1 MEQIWLE
8 HYQSGVP
15 HTIEPISLN
24 SLTELFTK
32 SCELYEQNPAF
43 IHLGFSISYQELYH
57 LAIQFAAYL
66 QNCGLKKGD
75 RIAIMLPNTLQYPV
89 ILFGSFLAG
98 LIVVNTNP
106 LYTAPEITHQL
117 HDAGAKAIVVLENFA
132 HTLEKAK
139 PNLPEL
145 KHIIVTNVG
154 DLFPWPKKLLIN
166 GVIKYWKKMIPNY
179 QLHPI
184 IRFHETI
191 HHRYSF
197 TPTTIQ
203 SHDLAFIQ
211 YTGGT
216 TGISKGAMLSHG
228 NMIANIMQASSWI
241 KPGGFNDKDRIV
253 TALPLYHVFSLT
265 ANLFTFFYLGAQN
278 LLITNPND
286 VESFIKQ
293 ISDYKMT
300 AFTGVNTLF
309 NVLLHHRDFHQ
320 IDFSQL
326 KLTLSGGMALQSSVA
341 KKWIEVTQT
350 PILEAYGLTETSP
363 AVCINPLY
371 IKDYNGS
378 VGLPLPSTDISL
390 RDSHGQEVPFGQMGE
405 LSVKGPQVMQGY
417 WNHPEETKKVFWD
430 DGYLKTGDIASID
443 ANGMI
448 YLVDR
453 KKDMI
458 LVSGF
463 NVYPN
468 EVEQVIS
475 MMPSVLEVGVI
486 GVKVDEGS
494 EKVKACIVKT
504 DPNLTAEDVRQHC
517 KQYLTAYKVPK
528 IIEFYDTLPKSNVG
542 KILRRSLK

>member
-15 HTIEPISLN
+15 HSIEPLSFHTLVEL
-24 SLTELFTK
+24 LTR
-32 SCELYEQNPAF
+32 SCNLYAENTAF
-43 IHLGFSISYQELYH
+43 IHLGLRVTYREIYQ
-57 LAIQFAAYL
+57 LATQFAAYL
-66 QNCGLKKGD
+66 QHCGLKKGD

-89 ILFGSFLAG
+89 VLFGSFLAG
-98 LIVVNTNP
+98 LVVVNTNP
-106 LYTAPEITHQL
+106 LYTAPEVTHQL
-117 HDAGAKAIVVLENFA
+117 RDADAKAIVVLENFA

-139 PNLPEL
+139 ANLPEL
-145 KHIIVTNVG
+145 QHVILTNVG
-154 DLFPWPKKLLIN
+154 DLFPWPKRYLIN
-166 GVIKYWKKMIPNY
+166 GVIKYWKKMIPEHHLKNSVSFAKT
-179 QLHPI
+179 L
-184 IRFHETI
+184 
-191 HHRYSF
+191 HHRY
-197 TPTTIQ
+197 TYQPVELTEQ
-203 SHDLAFIQ
+203 DLAFIQ

-216 TGISKGAMLSHG
+216 TGVSKGAMLSHR
-228 NMIANIMQASSWI
+228 NMVANILQASLWI
-241 KPGGFNDKDRIV
+241 KPRGFDENDRIV

-286 VESFIKQ
+286 ISSFIKQ
-293 ISDYKMT
+293 ISQFKMT

-309 NVLLHHRDFHQ
+309 NVLLHHRDFQ
-320 IDFSQL
+320 LIDFSHL
-326 KLTLSGGMALQSSVA
+326 KFTLSGGMALQASVA
-341 KKWIEVTQT
+341 QKWNEMTQT
-350 PILEAYGLTETSP
+350 PVIEAYGLTETSP

-371 IKDYNGS
+371 IKQYNGA

-390 RDSHGQEVPFGQMGE
+390 RDSEGREVPMGQAGE

-417 WNHPEETKKVFWD
+417 WHNPEETAKVFWS
-430 DGYLKTGDIASID
+430 DGYLKTGDIATID
-443 ANGMI
+443 SNGMV

-468 EVEQVIS
+468 EVEQVIG
-475 MMPSVLEVGVI
+475 MMPGVLEVGVI

-504 DPNLTAEDVRQHC
+504 DPDLTAEDVRQHC

>member
-1 MEQIWLE
+1 MEKIWLE
-8 HYQSGVP
+8 HYQAGVP
-15 HTIEPISLN
+15 HSIEPLPFHTLN
-24 SLTELFTK
+24 DLFLRSHQLFEKK
-32 SCELYEQNPAF
+32 SAF
-43 IHLGFSISYQELYH
+43 IHLGYSLSYQDIYQ
-57 LAIQFAAYL
+57 LAKQFAAYL
-66 QNCGLKKGD
+66 QHCGLKKGD

-89 ILFGSFLAG
+89 VLFGSFLAG
-98 LIVVNTNP
+98 LVVVNTNP
-106 LYTAPEITHQL
+106 LYTAPEVSHQL
-117 HDAGAKAIVVLENFA
+117 RDSGAKAIVILENFA

-139 PNLPEL
+139 VNLPEL
-145 KHIIVTNVG
+145 KHLIITNVG
-154 DLFPWPKKLLIN
+154 DLFPLPKRVMIN
-166 GVIKYWKKMIPNY
+166 GVIKYWKKMIPDH
-179 QLHPI
+179 QLKATTS
-184 IRFHETI
+184 FLNTLK
-191 HHRYSF
+191 HRYEWS
-197 TPTTIQ
+197 PVDLDGE
-203 SHDLAFIQ
+203 DLAFIQ

-216 TGISKGAMLSHG
+216 TGVSKGAMLSHQ
-228 NMIANIMQASSWI
+228 NMVANILQASSWI
-241 KPGGFNDKDRIV
+241 KPYGFNEEDRIV

-278 LLITNPND
+278 LLVTNPND
-286 VESFIKQ
+286 VSYFIKQ
-293 ISDYKMT
+293 ISRFQFT

-320 IDFSQL
+320 VDFSKL
-326 KLTLSGGMALQSSVA
+326 KLTLSGGMALQASVA
-341 KKWIEVTQT
+341 QKWNEMTQT
-350 PILEAYGLTETSP
+350 PIIEAYGLTETSP

-371 IKDYNGS
+371 IKAYNGS

-390 RDSHGQEVPFGQMGE
+390 RDSEGHEVPLGQSGE
-405 LSVKGPQVMQGY
+405 LSVRGPQVMRGY
-417 WNHPEETKKVFWD
+417 WNNLEETKKVFWS
-430 DGYLKTGDIASID
+430 DGFLKTGDIATID
-443 ANGMI
+443 AHGMV

-475 MMPSVLEVGVI
+475 MLPGVLEVGVI

-504 DPNLTAEDVRQHC
+504 DSNLTADDIRQHC

>member
-1 MEQIWLE
+1 MEKIWLE

-15 HTIEPISLN
+15 HSIEPLPIHTLN
-24 SLTELFTK
+24 DLLIHSHQRHA
-32 SCELYEQNPAF
+32 QNTAF
-43 IHLGFSISYQELYH
+43 KHLGYDLSYDDILQ
-57 LAIQFAAYL
+57 LATQFAAYL
-66 QNCGLKKGD
+66 QHCGLKKGD

-89 ILFGSFLAG
+89 VLFGSFLAG
-98 LIVVNTNP
+98 LVVVNTNP
-106 LYTAPEITHQL
+106 LYTAPEVTHQL
-117 HDAGAKAIVVLENFA
+117 RDAGAKAIVVLENFA

-139 PNLPEL
+139 TNLPEL
-145 KHIIVTNVG
+145 QYVILTNVG

-166 GVIKYWKKMIPNY
+166 GVIKYWKKMIPPHN
-179 QLHPI
+179 LKN
-184 IRFHETI
+184 TI
-191 HHRYSF
+191 SF
-197 TPTTIQ
+197 TNTLNHRHVHTPVSLEEQ
-203 SHDLAFIQ
+203 DLAFIQ

-216 TGISKGAMLSHG
+216 TGVSKGAMLSHR
-228 NMIANIMQASSWI
+228 NMVANILQASQWI
-241 KPGGFNDKDRIV
+241 KPRGFDENDRIV

-286 VESFIKQ
+286 VTGFIKQ

-309 NVLLHHRDFHQ
+309 NVLLHHGNFHQ
-320 IDFSQL
+320 IDFSEL
-326 KLTLSGGMALQSSVA
+326 KFTLSGGMALQASVA
-341 KKWIEVTQT
+341 KKWNEMTQT
-350 PILEAYGLTETSP
+350 PIIEAYGLTETSP

-371 IKDYNGS
+371 IKEYNGS

-390 RDSHGQEVPFGQMGE
+390 RDSDGLEVPMGQAGE

-417 WNHPEETKKVFWD
+417 WHNPEETAKVFWS
-430 DGYLKTGDIASID
+430 DGYLKTGDIATID
-443 ANGMI
+443 SNGMV

-468 EVEQVIS
+468 EVEKVIG
-475 MMPSVLEVGVI
+475 MMPGVLEVGVI

-504 DPNLTAEDVRQHC
+504 DPDLTAEDVRQHC